1 MFSSSAVFLSN
12 TDFHILL
19 SCWIIYTH
27 VRMRTHTHIQ
37 TLTGVC
43 KLYLLFLDG
52 LILPV
57 QALAL
62 RYVLKCFAESEPK
75 CLTTWSKMDGHF
87 NVSSCMWNTLSSLYI
102 RNIFLG
108 SFWNNALLF
117 KPKAE
122 THILNH
128 PVCFSFGDGGA
139 GTDYTFE
146 AVLYGC
152 GCLICMIA
160 PTARHA
166 HSQQQGHISEEHEW
180 GFAPSSWAPSFLLD
194 REECNFSEDTPKKVI
209 ELKFVW
215 LMIFLLLLLY
225 SVTGATSHTVAG
237 KLPAE
242 FF

>member
-1 MFSSSAVFLSN
+1 MIPNLVFRSSPRLLRIP
-12 TDFHILL
+12 DFRILL
-19 SCWIIYTH
+19 SWWIVYTC
-27 VRMRTHTHIQ
+27 THTHTYVQ
-37 TLTGVC
+37 TLTVVC

-62 RYVLKCFAESEPK
+62 RYVLKCFPESEPE

-87 NVSSCMWNTLSSLYI
+87 NVSSCMWNTLSSSHI

-117 KPKAE
+117 KPRAE

-139 GTDYTFE
+139 GADFSFE

-152 GCLICMIA
+152 GCSICAIA
-160 PTARHA
+160 PTAQCA
-166 HSQQQGHISEEHEW
+166 HSQRQGHVSGEHELRFRSLLLSA
-180 GFAPSSWAPSFLLD
+180 FAPAW
-194 REECNFSEDTPKKVI
+194 
-209 ELKFVW
+209 
-215 LMIFLLLLLY
+215 
-225 SVTGATSHTVAG
+225 
-237 KLPAE
+237 
-242 FF
+242 